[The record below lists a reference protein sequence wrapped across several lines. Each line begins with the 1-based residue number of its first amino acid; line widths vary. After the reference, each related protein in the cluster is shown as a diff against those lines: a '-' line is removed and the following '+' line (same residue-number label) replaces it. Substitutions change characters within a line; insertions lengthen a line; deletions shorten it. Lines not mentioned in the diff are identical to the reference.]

1 MTSPYHQIDV
11 TVNPPSDRVFWNTWV
26 GQVYF
31 DQTMREIDQG
41 RIEKAVREIIEALG
55 EDPEREGLVDTP
67 ERVANFYAEV
77 FDGIHQEPGDV
88 VDAFFGEEHYQE
100 IVMVR
105 EIPFYSMCEHHFVP
119 FHGQAHVAYIPRGR
133 VTGLSKLARLV
144 EGYARRPQMQER
156 LTAQVA
162 DALADR
168 LDPLGVMV
176 VVEAEH
182 LCMSMR
188 GIKKPGAVTVTS
200 AVRGTMQTDSAT
212 RAEAMALLFGTTR

>member
-1 MTSPYHQIDV
+1 MH
-11 TVNPPSDRVFWNTWV
+11 
-26 GQVYF
+26 
-31 DQTMREIDQG
+31 EIDTG
-41 RIEKAVREIIEALG
+41 RIEKAVREIIEAIG
-55 EDPEREGLVDTP
+55 EDPDREGLVETP
-67 ERVANFYAEV
+67 ERVAKFYSEV
-77 FDGIHQEPGDV
+77 FQGIHQEPGEV

-119 FHGQAHVAYIPRGR
+119 FHGQAHVAYMPSGR

-144 EGYARRPQMQER
+144 EGFARRPQMQER

-162 DALADR
+162 DALDER
-168 LDPLGVMV
+168 LDALGVLV

-188 GIKKPGAVTVTS
+188 GVKKPGAMTVTS
-200 AVRGTMQTDSAT
+200 AVRGLMQSNSAT
-212 RAEAMALLFGTTR
+212 RAEAMSLLFGTKH

>member
-1 MTSPYHQIDV
+1 MSEIEPKIEESIDL
-11 TVNPPSDRVFWNTWV
+11 
-26 GQVYF
+26 
-31 DQTMREIDQG
+31 G

-55 EDPEREGLVDTP
+55 EDPGREGLVDTP
-67 ERVANFYAEV
+67 ERVAAFYAEV
-77 FDGIHQEPGDV
+77 FDGLHRDPGDV

-119 FHGQAHVAYIPRGR
+119 FHGQAHVAYIPKGQ

-144 EGYARRPQMQER
+144 EGFARRPQMQER

-162 DALADR
+162 DALTER
-168 LDPLGVMV
+168 LQPLGVMV

-188 GIKKPGAVTVTS
+188 GVKKPGATTVTS
-200 AVRGTMQTDSAT
+200 AVRGIMESQPAT
-212 RAEAMALLFGTTR
+212 RAEAMSLLFGTTR

>member
-1 MTSPYHQIDV
+1 M
-11 TVNPPSDRVFWNTWV
+11 N
-26 GQVYF
+26 
-31 DQTMREIDQG
+31 EIDQG

-55 EDPEREGLVDTP
+55 EDPDREGLIETP
-67 ERVANFYAEV
+67 ERVARFYAEV
-77 FDGIHQEPGDV
+77 FDGIHQDPGEV

-105 EIPFYSMCEHHFVP
+105 EIPFYSLCEHHFVP
-119 FHGQAHVAYIPRGR
+119 FHGKAHVAYMPKGR

-156 LTAQVA
+156 LTSQVA
-162 DALADR
+162 DALSER
-168 LDPLGVMV
+168 LDALGVLV

-188 GIKKPGAVTVTS
+188 GVKKAGAMTVTS
-200 AVRGTMQTDSAT
+200 AVRGVMQTDGAT
-212 RAEAMALLFGTTR
+212 RAEAMSLLFGTK

>member
-1 MTSPYHQIDV
+1 MSEIEQKIEDGIEATID
-11 TVNPPSDRVFWNTWV
+11 R
-26 GQVYF
+26 
-31 DQTMREIDQG
+31 G

-55 EDPEREGLVDTP
+55 ENPDREGLLETP
-67 ERVANFYAEV
+67 ERVAAFYAEV
-77 FDGIHQEPGDV
+77 FDGLHRDPGDV

-119 FHGQAHVAYIPRGR
+119 FHGQAHVAYIPKGR

-144 EGYARRPQMQER
+144 EGFARRPQMQER

-162 DALADR
+162 DALSER
-168 LDPLGVMV
+168 LQPLGVMV

-188 GIKKPGAVTVTS
+188 GVKKPGATTVTS
-200 AVRGTMQTDSAT
+200 AVRGIMESQPAT
-212 RAEAMALLFGTTR
+212 RAEAMSLLFGTAR

>member
-1 MTSPYHQIDV
+1 MSEIEPNIEESID
-11 TVNPPSDRVFWNTWV
+11 R
-26 GQVYF
+26 
-31 DQTMREIDQG
+31 G

-55 EDPEREGLVDTP
+55 EDPDREGLVETP
-67 ERVANFYAEV
+67 ERVAAFYAEV
-77 FDGIHQEPGDV
+77 FDGLHRDPGDV

-119 FHGQAHVAYIPRGR
+119 FHGQAHVAYIPKGR

-144 EGYARRPQMQER
+144 EGFARRPQMQER

-162 DALADR
+162 DALSER
-168 LDPLGVMV
+168 LQPLGVMV

-188 GIKKPGAVTVTS
+188 GVKKPGATTVTS
-200 AVRGTMQTDSAT
+200 AVRGIMESQPAT
-212 RAEAMALLFGTTR
+212 RAEAMSLLFGTAR

>member
-1 MTSPYHQIDV
+1 M
-11 TVNPPSDRVFWNTWV
+11 N
-26 GQVYF
+26 
-31 DQTMREIDQG
+31 EIDQG

-55 EDPEREGLVDTP
+55 EDPEREGLLDTP
-67 ERVANFYAEV
+67 QRVAAFYAEV
-77 FDGIHQEPGDV
+77 FDGIHRDPGDV

-119 FHGQAHVAYIPRGR
+119 FHGQAHVAYIPKGR

-144 EGYARRPQMQER
+144 EGFARRPQMQER

-162 DALADR
+162 DALAER
-168 LDPLGVMV
+168 LEPLGVMV

-188 GIKKPGAVTVTS
+188 GVKKPGATTVTS
-200 AVRGTMQTDSAT
+200 AVRGTMESQPAT
-212 RAEAMALLFGTTR
+212 RAEAMSLLFGTSR

>member
-1 MTSPYHQIDV
+1 MDL
-11 TVNPPSDRVFWNTWV
+11 
-26 GQVYF
+26 
-31 DQTMREIDQG
+31 G
-41 RIEKAVREIIEALG
+41 RIEKAVREIIEAIG
-55 EDPEREGLVDTP
+55 EDPDREGLIETP
-67 ERVANFYAEV
+67 ERVARFYSEV
-77 FDGIHQEPGDV
+77 FGGISEEPGEL

-119 FHGQAHVAYIPRGR
+119 FHGLAHVAYMPNGR

-162 DALADR
+162 DALSER
-168 LDPLGVMV
+168 LEPLGVLV
-176 VVEAEH
+176 VIEAEH

-188 GIKKPGAVTVTS
+188 GVKKPGAMTVTS
-200 AVRGTMQTDSAT
+200 AVRGLMQSNAAT
-212 RAEAMALLFGTTR
+212 RSEAMALLFGTRS

>member
-1 MTSPYHQIDV
+1 
-11 TVNPPSDRVFWNTWV
+11 
-26 GQVYF
+26 
-31 DQTMREIDQG
+31 MREIDQG

-55 EDPEREGLVDTP
+55 EDPEREGLLETP
-67 ERVANFYAEV
+67 QRVAAFYAEV
-77 FDGIHQEPGDV
+77 FDGLHRDPGDV

-119 FHGQAHVAYIPRGR
+119 FHGQAHVAYIPKGR

-144 EGYARRPQMQER
+144 EGFARRPQMQER

-162 DALADR
+162 DALTER
-168 LDPLGVMV
+168 LEPLGVMV

-188 GIKKPGAVTVTS
+188 GVKKPGATTVTS
-200 AVRGTMQTDSAT
+200 AVRGIMESQPAT
-212 RAEAMALLFGTTR
+212 RAEAMSLLFGTSR

>member
-1 MTSPYHQIDV
+1 M
-11 TVNPPSDRVFWNTWV
+11 N
-26 GQVYF
+26 
-31 DQTMREIDQG
+31 EIDQG

-55 EDPEREGLVDTP
+55 EDPEREGLADTP

-77 FDGIHQEPGDV
+77 FDGIHREPGEV

-144 EGYARRPQMQER
+144 EGFARRPQMQER

-168 LDPLGVMV
+168 LEPLGVMV

-200 AVRGTMQTDSAT
+200 AVRGTMQTDSST

>member
-1 MTSPYHQIDV
+1 MTV
-11 TVNPPSDRVFWNTWV
+11 
-26 GQVYF
+26 
-31 DQTMREIDQG
+31 IDQA
-41 RIEKAVREIIEALG
+41 RIEKAVLEIIEALG
-55 EDPEREGLVDTP
+55 EDPEREGLVETP
-67 ERVANFYAEV
+67 QRVAKFYAEV
-77 FDGIHQEPGDV
+77 FEGLHRDPGDV

-119 FHGQAHVAYIPRGR
+119 FHGEAHVAYMPKGR

-144 EGYARRPQMQER
+144 DGFARRPQMQER

-162 DALADR
+162 DALTGR
-168 LDPLGVMV
+168 LDPLGVLV

-188 GIKKPGAVTVTS
+188 GVKKPGATTVTS
-200 AVRGTMQTDSAT
+200 AVRGVMESQPAT
-212 RAEAMALLFGTTR
+212 RAEAMSLLFGTTR

>member
-1 MTSPYHQIDV
+1 VTNGID
-11 TVNPPSDRVFWNTWV
+11 R
-26 GQVYF
+26 
-31 DQTMREIDQG
+31 G

-55 EDPEREGLVDTP
+55 EDPDREGLVETP
-67 ERVANFYAEV
+67 ERVAAFYAEV
-77 FDGIHQEPGDV
+77 FEGIHREPGEV

-119 FHGQAHVAYIPRGR
+119 FHGQAHVAYIPKGR

-144 EGYARRPQMQER
+144 DGFARRPQMQER

-162 DALADR
+162 DALAER
-168 LDPLGVMV
+168 LQPMGVMV

-188 GIKKPGAVTVTS
+188 GVKKPGATTVTS
-200 AVRGTMQTDSAT
+200 AVRGIMESQPAT
-212 RAEAMALLFGTTR
+212 RAEAMSLLFGTAR

>member
-1 MTSPYHQIDV
+1 MTV
-11 TVNPPSDRVFWNTWV
+11 
-26 GQVYF
+26 
-31 DQTMREIDQG
+31 IDQA

-55 EDPEREGLVDTP
+55 EDPDREGLVETP
-67 ERVANFYAEV
+67 QRMAKFYAEV
-77 FDGIHQEPGDV
+77 FEGLHRDPGDV

-119 FHGQAHVAYIPRGR
+119 FHGEAHVAYMPRGR

-144 EGYARRPQMQER
+144 DGFARRPQMQER

-162 DALADR
+162 DALVER
-168 LDPLGVMV
+168 LDPLGVLV
-176 VVEAEH
+176 VIEAEH

-188 GIKKPGAVTVTS
+188 GAKKPGATTVTS
-200 AVRGTMQTDSAT
+200 AVRGVMESQPAT
-212 RAEAMALLFGTTR
+212 RAEAMSLLFGTTR

>member
-1 MTSPYHQIDV
+1 
-11 TVNPPSDRVFWNTWV
+11 
-26 GQVYF
+26 
-31 DQTMREIDQG
+31 MREIDQG

-168 LDPLGVMV
+168 LEPLGVMV